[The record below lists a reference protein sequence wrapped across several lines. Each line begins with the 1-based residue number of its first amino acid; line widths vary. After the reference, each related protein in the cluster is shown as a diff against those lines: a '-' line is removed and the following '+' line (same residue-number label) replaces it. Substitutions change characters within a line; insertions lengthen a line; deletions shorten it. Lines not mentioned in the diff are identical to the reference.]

1 VSQGVVAAVQ
11 ASRQINSEHLDCD
24 EELLAQRKDPS
35 FQKFICGLTSSS
47 SDKSFHLK
55 KQFSQILPPI
65 VENIAEN
72 EDLPD
77 EQVDYGS
84 SGESG
89 ESSQATDMPFIP
101 SGTGIL
107 ALAVPA
113 ARQDHAAVVIPV
125 GGSQPEV
132 ESTQEEEELASQENL
147 PEASR
152 TKQSTQNDG
161 DDQRRRSTRVAG
173 QGSTSTRI
181 DDKAMAAAEKK
192 NLSGTTLN
200 SSNSFAALDDDDIIA
215 RALEMGIS
223 HDSFPSEKVNYLKD
237 LEIARHSIN
246 EMHGKSE
253 DIPIAQ
259 SAPQI
264 LLLGL
269 SDNGDD
275 DMEDYT
281 PVVSRRSK
289 KKKKSADRK
298 SLRGTLAKSGVASG
312 GA

>member
-1 VSQGVVAAVQ
+1 LRNFAYVRVKIGCQDLSLIPNTRLAEIKKGFYELQYTRELFEPSPPPAARTAAAEHIDGNDNGQGTPKRQRTGGNDSEAGSQSAPPVVGLGSSSGAQRQITYNNTHRRQVSQSEKGKNHVIEDNSSLSPGHGAARVQTGVSVSQGVVAAVQ

-132 ESTQEEEELASQENL
+132 ESTQEEELAS
-147 PEASR
+147 
-152 TKQSTQNDG
+152 
-161 DDQRRRSTRVAG
+161 
-173 QGSTSTRI
+173 
-181 DDKAMAAAEKK
+181 
-192 NLSGTTLN
+192 
-200 SSNSFAALDDDDIIA
+200 
-215 RALEMGIS
+215 
-223 HDSFPSEKVNYLKD
+223 
-237 LEIARHSIN
+237 
-246 EMHGKSE
+246 
-253 DIPIAQ
+253 
-259 SAPQI
+259 
-264 LLLGL
+264 
-269 SDNGDD
+269 
-275 DMEDYT
+275 
-281 PVVSRRSK
+281 
-289 KKKKSADRK
+289 
-298 SLRGTLAKSGVASG
+298 
-312 GA
+312 